1 MSTRSLR
8 PLAGIDWLRRG
19 LNIGRHNPRAV
30 FGGGALIMA
39 AMLVPSVVQALLQG
53 LLRPGE
59 TGTLLLAA
67 TTSLAALVLLTPM
80 VAGYLQVIDA
90 VERERPTH
98 AMAVFAPFRD
108 ALRLRRIVGFGFAM
122 IAIYVV
128 VFSGLIGMLGDGLVE
143 WTDKIL
149 KLSQEGPI
157 KDPNLVPQPPASLG
171 GFLGLGSLLVMFLS
185 GVYAIGLG
193 QVALGTRG
201 VGGALGDGVAGTA
214 KNFLPLLVLAMLMF
228 AGGFAVML
236 MAGLVFSVILGI
248 GSLVHPTLG
257 LLLVM
262 PVYLAFLVMLY
273 VVLFAIAYFVWRD
286 VAGDEDA
293 EPAGS
298 TPPPTTHIVA

>member
-8 PLAGIDWLRRG
+8 PLVGIDWLRRG
-19 LNIGRHNPRAV
+19 INVGRNNPRAV

-53 LLRPGE
+53 LFRPGE

-67 TTSLAALVLLTPM
+67 ALSLAALVLLTPM

-90 VERERPTH
+90 VERERPTG

-122 IAIYVV
+122 VGIYVV
-128 VFSGLIGMLGDGLVE
+128 VFSGLIGMLGDGLIE

-149 KLSQEGPI
+149 TLSQKGPI
-157 KDPNLVPQPPASLG
+157 KDPKLVPQPPPGLG

-185 GVYAIGLG
+185 GIYAIGLG

-201 VGGALGDGVAGTA
+201 VGGALGDGVTGTA
-214 KNFLPLLVLAMLMF
+214 KNFLPLLVLAMLLF

-248 GSLVHPTLG
+248 GGLVHPTVG

-286 VAGDEDA
+286 VAGDADA
-293 EPAGS
+293 DAPGPAA
-298 TPPPTTHIVA
+298 PTTHIVA